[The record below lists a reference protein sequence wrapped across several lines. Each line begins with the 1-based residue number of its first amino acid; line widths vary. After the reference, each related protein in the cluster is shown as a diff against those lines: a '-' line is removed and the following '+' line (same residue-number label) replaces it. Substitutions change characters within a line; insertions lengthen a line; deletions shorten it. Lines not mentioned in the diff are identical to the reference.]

1 MVKFVEPSRAR
12 RGGVRREE
20 MGGEDEGAR
29 HVLIDPEHA
38 RLALRPGALP
48 QKDATE
54 KDLFMC
60 VSGVRV

>member
-1 MVKFVEPSRAR
+1 
-12 RGGVRREE
+12 